1 MLYNIP
7 CRIYILSTLSLCI
20 MHFWDSFYCNRNF
33 WDSFYCNRNFFR
45 NKNQQ
50 RRDARRD
57 HESFGKQPLGKPGD
71 YTGY

>member
-1 MLYNIP
+1 MLY
-7 CRIYILSTLSLCI
+7 TLSNLYPFHSVI
-20 MHFWDSFYCNRNF
+20 MHF